1 VNLTFANP
9 GFLLLLLAVP
19 ALAWLAILRERRRPS
34 GFRFSSVVPARSA
47 PISWAVRFAW
57 LPSALRLIALSLAI
71 LALARPQ
78 IHDTVREDF
87 TEGIDIALVLDL
99 SSSMLADDF
108 YPNRFEAARTIADEF
123 IRARPS
129 DRIGLI
135 VFAGQAYTQAPLTL
149 DHSFLRSMLA
159 QLQMGLIE
167 DGTAI
172 GTGIA
177 TATARLRDSEAASR
191 VMVLL
196 TDGENNRGEIDPST
210 AAEIAAALGVRIYA
224 VGIGSDRVGGR
235 GFLGGG
241 EVAAVD
247 EALLEQIAATTG
259 GRHFMATDAETLRG
273 VYSEISALERSPIQ
287 QRVYVDVAERYG
299 LFLLPA
305 FGLILLE
312 LLLASTRLRRAP

>member
-1 VNLTFANP
+1 MSITFANP
-9 GFLLLLLAVP
+9 ALLLLLLAVP
-19 ALAWLAILRERRRPS
+19 LLAWAAFVRERRRPT
-34 GFRFSSVVPARSA
+34 GFRFSSVTPARSA
-47 PISWAVRFAW
+47 PVSWAVRFAW
-57 LPSALRLIALSLAI
+57 LPTGLRLLALTLGI

-78 IHDTVREDF
+78 MHDTVREEF

-99 SSSMLADDF
+99 SSSMLATDF
-108 YPNRFEAARTIADEF
+108 YPNRFEAARNIADEF
-123 IRARPS
+123 IRGRPS

-149 DHSFLRSMLA
+149 DHAFLRTMLA
-159 QLQMGLIE
+159 QLRMGLIE

-177 TATARLRDSEAASR
+177 TATARLRDSEATSR

-224 VGIGSDRVGGR
+224 VGIGSDQGDGR
-235 GFLGGG
+235 GVLGGG
-241 EVAAVD
+241 EMAGVD
-247 EALLEQIAATTG
+247 EALLQHVATTTG
-259 GRHFMATDAETLRG
+259 GRHFMASDTETLRA
-273 VYSEISALERSPIQ
+273 VYTEIGDLERSPIQ
-287 QRVYVDVAERYG
+287 QRVYVDVAERFG
-299 LFLLPA
+299 LFLWPA